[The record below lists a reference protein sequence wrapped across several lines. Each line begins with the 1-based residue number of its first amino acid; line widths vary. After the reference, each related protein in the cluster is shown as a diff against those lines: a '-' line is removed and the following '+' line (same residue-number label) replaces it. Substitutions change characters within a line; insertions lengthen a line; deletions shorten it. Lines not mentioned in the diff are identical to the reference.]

1 MVKCDVPRRLWDYGL
16 KYEADILSRI
26 PRGQHS
32 RPGLEILTGNSVDI
46 SEWIDFLFYD
56 LVWYHDQ
63 RKPDTSE
70 EPRKLG

>member
-16 KYEADILSRI
+16 KYEAEILSRI

-63 RKPDTSE
+63 PKPDASE